1 MITAEILSNQRR
13 KTMAKLVTGGTGYVG
28 AETVRQLVNRGE
40 QVIAFDIN
48 IVNYRIEDVEK
59 KIKIVRGDLG
69 NFHEVLNLF
78 KDNKIDAVYHMGSM
92 LSWMSELNPWA
103 SFRANVLGTY
113 NVFEACRLFDVPK
126 IMFTSTLGTFGMG
139 IGGVVSDTTL
149 QRPVNLYGT
158 GKLYVEGLGRWYA
171 SKFGLDFRS
180 VRYAHMIG
188 PNVRTPGHWA
198 PPMIEDAILG
208 EPNLCQ
214 FGTPDS
220 VGSWIYVTDAA
231 KAAVDIL
238 DAPKEKIQMMNYNV
252 AGIPPVIS
260 ARETEAILKKRYPGF
275 KVEYKVN
282 TDPRPPIPSMTV
294 FDDSN
299 ARKEWGWS
307 PVYTTPEAVIERFEK
322 DVKEHPRRY
331 GLAK

>member
-1 MITAEILSNQRR
+1 MKNEQ
-13 KTMAKLVTGGTGYVG
+13 MAKLVTGGTGYVG

-40 QVIAFDIN
+40 RVVAFDIN

-59 KIKIVRGDLG
+59 KVKVVRGDLG
-69 NFHEVLNLF
+69 NFNEVLNLF

-103 SFRANVLGTY
+103 SFRSNVLGTY
-113 NVFEACRLFDVPK
+113 HVLEACRLFGLPK
-126 IMFTSTLGTFGMG
+126 IMFTSTLGTFGLGME
-139 IGGVVSDTTL
+139 GVVSDTTL
-149 QRPVNLYGT
+149 QRPTILYGA
-158 GKLYVEGLGRWYA
+158 GKLYGEGLGRWYA

-180 VRYAHMIG
+180 VRYAQMIG
-188 PNVRTPGHWA
+188 PNVRTPGHWG

-208 EPNLCQ
+208 KPNICE

-252 AGIPPVIS
+252 AGIPPVIT

-275 KVEYKVN
+275 KVEYKMSP
-282 TDPRPPIPSMTV
+282 DPRRMARGMEV
-294 FDDSN
+294 FDDSY
-299 ARKEWGWS
+299 ARREWGWS
-307 PVYTTPEAVIERFEK
+307 PVYNTSEAVIERFEK

>member
-1 MITAEILSNQRR
+1 
-13 KTMAKLVTGGTGYVG
+13 
-28 AETVRQLVNRGE
+28 
-40 QVIAFDIN
+40 
-48 IVNYRIEDVEK
+48 
-59 KIKIVRGDLG
+59 
-69 NFHEVLNLF
+69 
-78 KDNKIDAVYHMGSM
+78 
-92 LSWMSELNPWA
+92 
-103 SFRANVLGTY
+103 
-113 NVFEACRLFDVPK
+113 
-126 IMFTSTLGTFGMG
+126 MFTSTLGTFGLGMEE
-139 IGGVVSDTTL
+139 VVSDTTL
-149 QRPVNLYGT
+149 QRPTLLYGA
-158 GKLYVEGLGRWYA
+158 GKLYGEGLGRWYA

-208 EPNLCQ
+208 KPNICQ
-214 FGTPDS
+214 FATPDS

-260 ARETEAILKKRYPGF
+260 ARETEAILKKRYPEF
-275 KVEYKVN
+275 KVEYKMS
-282 TDPRPPIPSMTV
+282 TDPRRMAGGMAV
-294 FDDSN
+294 FDDSY
-299 ARKEWGWS
+299 ARREWGWS
-307 PVYTTPEAVIERFEK
+307 PVYTTPGAVIERFER

>member
-1 MITAEILSNQRR
+1 MKPKATV
-13 KTMAKLVTGGTGYVG
+13 KLVTGGSGYVG
-28 AETVRQLVNRGE
+28 SETVRQLVHRGN

-48 IVNYRIEDVEK
+48 IVNSRIEDVK
-59 KIKIVRGDLG
+59 KNIKVVRGDLG
-69 NFHEVLNLF
+69 NFNEVLNLF
-78 KDNKIDAVYHMGSM
+78 KDDKIDAVYHMGSM

-113 NVFEACRLFDVPK
+113 HVLEACRLFGVSQM
-126 IMFTSTLGTFGMG
+126 MFTSTLGTFGLGMEK
-139 IGGVVSDTTL
+139 VVSDTTL
-149 QRPVNLYGT
+149 QRPTMLYGA
-158 GKLYVEGLGRWYA
+158 GKLYGESLGRWYA
-171 SKFGLDFRS
+171 NKFGLDFRS
-180 VRYAHMIG
+180 IRYAQMIG

-208 EPNLCQ
+208 KPNLCQ

-231 KAAVDIL
+231 KAALDIL

-252 AGIPPVIS
+252 TGFASVIT
-260 ARETEAILKKRYPGF
+260 AKETERILKKRYPGF
-275 KVEYKVN
+275 KVEYKMS
-282 TDPRPPIPSMTV
+282 TDPRRMARGMAV
-294 FDDSN
+294 FDDSC

-307 PVYTTPEAVIERFEK
+307 PVYTTPEAVIDRFEK
-322 DVKEHPRRY
+322 DVKENPGRY